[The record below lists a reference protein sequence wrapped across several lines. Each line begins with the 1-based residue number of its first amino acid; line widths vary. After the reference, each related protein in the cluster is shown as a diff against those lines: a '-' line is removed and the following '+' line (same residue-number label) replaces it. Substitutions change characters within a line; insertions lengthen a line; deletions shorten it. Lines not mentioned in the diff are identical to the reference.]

1 MREFR
6 MKTFRNL
13 AGIVIYERETGYCL
27 AIQTSKGPRYA
38 ALFHSKTNIYKRSF
52 YETRMSDSKIV
63 TSNEIF
69 PELHKRI
76 EKNENN

>member
-1 MREFR
+1 
-6 MKTFRNL
+6 MKTFRNMK
-13 AGIVIYERETGYCL
+13 GIVVYERETGYYL

-38 ALFHSKTNIYKRSF
+38 ALFHNKTDIYKRGF
-52 YETRMSDSKIV
+52 YRTSMSDSKIV
-63 TSNEIF
+63 VSNEIF